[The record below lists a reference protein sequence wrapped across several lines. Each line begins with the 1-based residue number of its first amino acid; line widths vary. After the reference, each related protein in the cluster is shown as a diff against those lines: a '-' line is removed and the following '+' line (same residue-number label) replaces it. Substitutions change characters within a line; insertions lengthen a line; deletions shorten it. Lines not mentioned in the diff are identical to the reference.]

1 MVTITTTFQPMRDAH
16 GAVRLSV
23 RRLSLEDDG
32 LAVRVTEQGI
42 EVRGDDDER
51 RRLAQKL
58 AGELLVLLSD
68 TATTWEQAVL
78 WLAEKGLALHDAND
92 ASNE

>member
-1 MVTITTTFQPMRDAH
+1 MRDAH
-16 GAVRLSV
+16 GTVRLSV

-78 WLAEKGLALHDAND
+78 WLAEKGLALHDAGD
-92 ASNE
+92 TSNE